1 MKKQLRPTAAIGCI
15 LATALTTTGLTA
27 LEAVAAPR
35 MVLADHFT
43 YQT

>member
-1 MKKQLRPTAAIGCI
+1 MKQLCPMATLGCI
-15 LATALTTTGLTA
+15 LATVLISTGLTA
-27 LEAVAAPR
+27 HEAAAADR